1 MVAVDQN
8 LITQLT
14 TLQARTTVRYATY
27 ARHYEAFR
35 KLPICVDESDRELQ
49 LSIAYL
55 YHTSLS
61 ILEERKVAL
70 AEYTE
75 DVKDV
80 ILGFG
85 EIDDALQIQELRTNL
100 ADECVSEVRELEKEL
115 REIDRGITMAH
126 RHEREL
132 MMD

>member
-14 TLQARTTVRYATY
+14 TLQARTAVRYATY

-35 KLPICVDESDRELQ
+35 KLPVCADEADRELQ
-49 LSIAYL
+49 LGIAYL

-61 ILEERKVAL
+61 ILEERKIAL

-75 DVKDV
+75 DVRDV

-85 EIDDALQIQELRTNL
+85 DIHDRVKVNELRTNL
-100 ADECVSEVRELEKEL
+100 AEECISEVRELEKEL
-115 REIDRGITMAH
+115 REIDRGISMAH

-132 MMD
+132 MTD